1 MTRRLALMAST
12 LLFVLAACGGG
23 VEVSGGASTTVGTT
37 PTDTVTTPPTTV
49 AGNADIPP
57 GQDPRDILGD
67 DEADDALANECFDGN
82 LESCDQ
88 LFVDTPAGSDL
99 EAYAQT
105 CGGRIDEQDASPFC
119 AARFEEPGPAQQPG
133 ELGDDASFDSL
144 ADDCFGGDFGAC
156 DDLYLQTPVDSA
168 YEAYGSTCGGRLEN
182 DSDGRCDEILGG
194 ATGAEAGDN
203 TTTTS

>member
-67 DEADDALANECFDGN
+67 D
-82 LESCDQ
+82 
-88 LFVDTPAGSDL
+88 
-99 EAYAQT
+99 
-105 CGGRIDEQDASPFC
+105 
-119 AARFEEPGPAQQPG
+119 
-133 ELGDDASFDSL
+133 
-144 ADDCFGGDFGAC
+144 
-156 DDLYLQTPVDSA
+156 
-168 YEAYGSTCGGRLEN
+168 
-182 DSDGRCDEILGG
+182 
-194 ATGAEAGDN
+194 
-203 TTTTS
+203 